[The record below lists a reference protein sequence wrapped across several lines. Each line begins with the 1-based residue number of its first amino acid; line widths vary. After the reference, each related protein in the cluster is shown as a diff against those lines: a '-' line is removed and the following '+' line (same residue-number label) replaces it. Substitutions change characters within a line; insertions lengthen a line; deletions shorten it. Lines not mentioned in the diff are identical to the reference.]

1 VSDDLV
7 CAYWDYMSNEDA
19 GGWRTDGCTRTV
31 IDDDSMD
38 DEGLTV
44 VCKCN
49 HLTNFAVLIVSIM

>member
-1 VSDDLV
+1 
-7 CAYWDYMSNEDA
+7 MSNEDA